1 MTEELGF
8 DPYEVLGLG
17 PGASTEKVGKAAR
30 KLGLKYH
37 PDKNSD
43 AEAPALFLKVQ
54 KAKEFLLDETKRKVY
69 DDALAAVVKRKAYE
83 EERTNAMDDKRK
95 RFRHD
100 LETKLQRET
109 ATASA
114 SAAPTT
120 SSFSAFEA
128 KRPTQQELKR
138 LREENTAH
146 IEQIQREQ
154 EHKRGGN
161 ISSSFQAQEPLSE
174 YDRSD
179 VPDAE
184 AFARKEV
191 DVMGRLMEAVRRSK
205 GTAV

>member
-1 MTEELGF
+1 MEELGF

-17 PGASTEKVGKAAR
+17 PGASAEKVGKAAR

-54 KAKEFLLDETKRKVY
+54 KAKEFLLDETKRKAY

-109 ATASA
+109 TTESA
-114 SAAPTT
+114 SAVSTT
-120 SSFSAFEA
+120 SSSSAFA
-128 KRPTQQELKR
+128 ASRPTQQELER
-138 LREENTAH
+138 LREENMAH
-146 IEQIQREQ
+146 MEQIQREQ
-154 EHKRGGN
+154 ELKSGGN
-161 ISSSFQAQEPLSE
+161 SYSSFQAQETLSE

-184 AFARKEV
+184 AFARKET
-191 DVMGRLMEAVRRSK
+191 DILMRLSDAARRFK